1 MEVDVF
7 AFLEEHKPTTTDGP
21 FICVV
26 YGASGSG
33 KTSTL
38 QKVKKILSAPSP
50 TIGDESAP
58 SAPPKG
64 APAAASSSAAGP
76 SAAPVPRFVLNNSAN
91 PTSSPALFGGASAP
105 SAPPKSAPAV
115 ASSSAA
121 GPSAAPVPHFVLN
134 NNANPTSS
142 PSSSAAGPAGLPA
155 SPPARAASSSAP
167 PPPGTAICSEIG
179 KKGGDPLALL
189 GAVGLNRIPAWLRP
203 FQHLSNGEQARA
215 SLALLLAGE
224 RSLTKGASAKKSP
237 THLITLDD
245 FAATVDAGTACSMAN
260 SLQKL
265 LRAEH
270 RCALLAT
277 TKPVAVRFLQPD
289 LIIFPTA
296 GTKTGMRGFSP
307 ALWPFVPAK
316 LNINFVTPGLQK
328 LAKSVETGTD
338 RWEGETD
345 ECADL
350 LAGVMGP
357 MAGLTAGGPV
367 FMWSG

>member
-1 MEVDVF
+1 MEVDAF
-7 AFLEEHKPTTTDGP
+7 AFLEEHNPTTTDVP

-38 QKVKKILSAPSP
+38 QKVKKFLSVPAP
-50 TIGDESAP
+50 TIGDEPAP

-64 APAAASSSAAGP
+64 ASAAASSSAAGP
-76 SAAPVPRFVLNNSAN
+76 SAAPVPRFILNNSAN
-91 PTSSPALFGGASAP
+91 PTSSPALFGGASGA
-105 SAPPKSAPAV
+105 
-115 ASSSAA
+115 
-121 GPSAAPVPHFVLN
+121 
-134 NNANPTSS
+134 
-142 PSSSAAGPAGLPA
+142 PSSSAGPAGLPA

-179 KKGGDPLALL
+179 KSGGDPMALL

-215 SLALLLAGE
+215 SLALMLAGG
-224 RSLTKGASAKKSP
+224 RSLTANGKKSSAP
-237 THLITLDD
+237 LITLDD

-277 TKPVAVRFLQPD
+277 TKPMAVRFLQPD

-296 GTKTGMRGFSP
+296 GTSTGMRAFAP
-307 ALWPFVPAK
+307 AQWPSVPAK
-316 LNINFVTPGLQK
+316 LSIDFVTPGLQK

-338 RWEGETD
+338 RWGGETD

-350 LAGVMGP
+350 IAGVMGP
-357 MAGLTAGGPV
+357 MAGLTVGGPV